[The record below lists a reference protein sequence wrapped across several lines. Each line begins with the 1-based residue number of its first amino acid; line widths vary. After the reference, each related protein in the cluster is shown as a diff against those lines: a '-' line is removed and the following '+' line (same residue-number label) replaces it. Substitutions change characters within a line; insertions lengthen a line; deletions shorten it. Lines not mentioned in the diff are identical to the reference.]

1 MIPKQELKR
10 WAKEYHKGI
19 ENTLFPSFTPDMQA
33 LDEDGIR
40 LDVRQSIAHGFTSMM
55 CATEVGLRFDEA
67 KRFVQIAAEEAGD
80 KIRVTASLLFDN
92 FDEQF
97 EMLEWGEKVGLH
109 GYLLGFPPS
118 YHPETS
124 EEIYVMA
131 KKMCDATNLAIT
143 VYPSPH
149 FNFQR
154 FHPAGYPLDVLAR
167 LADVPNVIAMKV
179 GEHGL
184 YAALHHL
191 VGDRVLL
198 GSPVERETPL
208 LMMGFGMQ
216 WMGAGCYEV
225 FQSPEQPYM
234 VEYFNLLLEGKR
246 DAAMDLYW
254 RLTPA
259 RVIFEQQFNAT
270 VMTGTYH
277 WSQQKYYQWCVGGNG
292 GVVRQPSM
300 KLHQHEMDMTKMGY
314 YQIGINPRQPDAEF
328 YVGRLNFE
336 KMHATAGKTA

>member
-1 MIPKQELKR
+1 
-10 WAKEYHKGI
+10 
-19 ENTLFPSFTPDMQA
+19 
-33 LDEDGIR
+33 
-40 LDVRQSIAHGFTSMM
+40 MM
-55 CATEVGLRFDEA
+55 CATEVGLHFDEA

-92 FDEQF
+92 FDQQF

-124 EEIYVMA
+124 EEIYTMA

-179 GEHGL
+179 GENGL
-184 YAALHHL
+184 YATLHRL

-198 GSPVERETPL
+198 GSPVERDTPL
-208 LMMGFGMQ
+208 LMTGFGMQ

-225 FQSPEQPYM
+225 FQSPEQPWM
-234 VEYFNLLLEGKR
+234 VEYFNLLLEGKQ

-259 RVIFEQQFNAT
+259 RVIFEQQFGAT
-270 VMTGTYH
+270 VMTGIYH

-292 GVVRQPSM
+292 GVVRQPLM

-336 KMHATAGKTA
+336 KMHAAAGKTA